1 MQLDD
6 KKKLIVQ
13 SKSQIPKIKKNTI
26 TIHPYLIMR
35 G

>member
-13 SKSQIPKIKKNTI
+13 SKSQIPKIKKI
-26 TIHPYLIMR
+26 LLQSIHI
-35 G
+35 